1 MYKTF
6 FYLKEFLKKF
16 TQTISSRLFN
26 SRLRLREILTF
37 VSMRQ
42 KRVYMTVSSDLATDN
57 RVHRSCTVLEE
68 LGFQIHL
75 FGRQKKNSPVMPPRS
90 YCVRRMQLKFEKGAF
105 FYAELNIRL
114 FLILLFK
121 KYDFLFANDLDTL
134 PAAYLA
140 SRLKRKP
147 LLYDS
152 HELFTEVPEL
162 VGRPRVQKVW
172 QRLEKKML
180 PHIDHMITV
189 NQSIAGIFENK
200 YAIHC
205 SVVRNVPMRLDPIAA
220 HSKSFLGLSDAQI
233 MLIIQGS
240 GLNIERG
247 IEEAVMAMAQI
258 PRAVLFL
265 VGDGDAIPSIQKLVA
280 QLQLQD
286 QVRFIGRVPYNELLR
301 YTAAAD
307 LGLALDKP
315 LSLNYALALPNK
327 VFDYI
332 QAGTPIVASS
342 LIEIETLIHK
352 HNCGVVL
359 PEVTP
364 QMIAEKINALIDQPE
379 RRAEYKKNCQQA
391 ALLENWDTDKQVL
404 MDVVQRVFV

>member
-1 MYKTF
+1 
-6 FYLKEFLKKF
+6 
-16 TQTISSRLFN
+16 
-26 SRLRLREILTF
+26 
-37 VSMRQ
+37 
-42 KRVYMTVSSDLATDN
+42 MTVSSDLATDN

-68 LGFQIHL
+68 LGFQIYL
-75 FGRQKKNSPVMPPRS
+75 LGRQKRNSPEMPPRS
-90 YCVRRMQLKFEKGAF
+90 YRVRRLQLRYEKGAF

-162 VGRPRVQKVW
+162 VSRPSIQKIW
-172 QRLEKKML
+172 MTLEKMML
-180 PHIDHMITV
+180 PRMGQMMTV
-189 NQSIAGIFENK
+189 NQSIANIFENK
-200 YAIHC
+200 YGIKC
-205 SVVRNVPMRLDPIAA
+205 SVVRNVPMRLDHIAA
-220 HSKSFLGLSDAQI
+220 HSKSFLGLSDTQI

-240 GLNIERG
+240 GLNVERG
-247 IEEAVMAMAQI
+247 IEEAVLAMTQI

-265 VGDGDAIPSIQKLVA
+265 VGDGDVIPSIQKLVA

-342 LIEIETLIHK
+342 LVEIETLIHK
-352 HNCGVVL
+352 YNCGVVL

-379 RRAEYKKNCQQA
+379 HRAEYRKNCQQA
-391 ALLENWDTDKQVL
+391 AQIENWDTDKQVL
-404 MDVVQRVFV
+404 MAVVQRVFV

>member
-6 FYLKEFLKKF
+6 FYHKEFLKKF
-16 TQTISSRLFN
+16 TQTILCAHFN

-57 RVHRSCTVLEE
+57 RVHRSCTVLEV
-68 LGFQIHL
+68 LGFQVTL
-75 FGRQKKNSPVMPPRS
+75 LGRQKRNSPQMPARS
-90 YCVRRMQLKFEKGAF
+90 YRVRRLKLRNEKGVF
-105 FYAELNIRL
+105 FYAELNIRI
-114 FLILLFK
+114 FIVLLFK

-134 PAAYLA
+134 PAAFLA

-147 LLYDS
+147 LIYDS

-162 VGRPRVQKVW
+162 VDRPSIQKIWVALEKMLLP
-172 QRLEKKML
+172 RLE
-180 PHIDHMITV
+180 HMITV
-189 NQSIAGIFENK
+189 NQSIATIFESK
-200 YAIHC
+200 YTIKC
-205 SVVRNVPMRLDPIAA
+205 SVVRNVPVRLNNIEA
-220 HSKSFLGLSDAQI
+220 HSKTFLGLSEDQI

-240 GLNIERG
+240 GLNVQRG

-265 VGDGDAIPSIQKLVA
+265 VGDGDVILSVQKLVA
-280 QLQLQD
+280 QLQLQE
-286 QVRFIGRVPYNELLR
+286 QVRFVGRVPYNELLK

-332 QAGTPIVASS
+332 QAGTPIIASS
-342 LIEIETLIHK
+342 LVEIEALIHR
-352 HNCGVVL
+352 HDCGVIL

-364 QMIAEKINALIDQPE
+364 QQIAEKINALIDQPE
-379 RRAEYKKNCQQA
+379 RRAAYKKNCQLA
-391 ALLENWDTDKQVL
+391 AQTENWDSDKQVL
-404 MDVVQRVFV
+404 MALVQRVFI

>member
-6 FYLKEFLKKF
+6 FYHKEFLKKF
-16 TQTISSRLFN
+16 LQTISSALFDN
-26 SRLRLREILTF
+26 RLRLREILTF

-57 RVHRSCTVLEE
+57 RVHRSCTVLEK
-68 LGFQIHL
+68 LGFQVHL
-75 FGRQKKNSPVMPPRS
+75 IGRQKRNSPEMPPRA
-90 YCVRRMQLKFEKGAF
+90 YGVRRLKLIYKNGAL

-114 FLILLFK
+114 FLILFFE

-134 PAAYLA
+134 PAAFLA

-162 VGRPRVQKVW
+162 VGRPRVQKIW
-172 QRLEKKML
+172 MQLEKKML
-180 PHIDHMITV
+180 PQIDQMITV
-189 NQSIAGIFENK
+189 NQSIASIFENK
-200 YAIHC
+200 YAINC
-205 SVVRNVPMRLDPIAA
+205 SVVRNVPMRLDHVAA
-220 HSKSFLGLSDAQI
+220 HSKSFLGLQESQI

-247 IEEAVMAMAQI
+247 IEEAVMAMVQI

-265 VGDGDAIPSIQKLVA
+265 VGDGDVIPRIRKLVA
-280 QLQLQD
+280 QFQLQN
-286 QVRFIGRVPYNELLR
+286 QVRFIGRVPYHELLR

-307 LGLALDKP
+307 FGLALDKP

-332 QAGTPIVASS
+332 QAGTPLVASP
-342 LIEIETLIHK
+342 LVEIEALIRK
-352 HNCGVVL
+352 HDCGIIL

-364 QMIAEKINALIDQPE
+364 AIIAEKINALIDQPE
-379 RRAEYKKNCQQA
+379 RRAEYKKNCEHA
-391 ALLENWDTDKQVL
+391 AQLENWDTDKQVL
-404 MDVVQRVFV
+404 IDVVQRVFI